1 MRIAIVNDSVMAVE
15 SLRRVISSVADYEV
29 SWIAHDGAEAVNLCR
44 EDIPDLVLM
53 DLLMPVMDG
62 VDATKK
68 IMKQSPCA
76 IVIVTATVSGNASK
90 VFQAMGAGALD
101 AVNTP
106 VLGMS
111 GDAEG
116 KNELLAKIQTIGR
129 LIKQRK
135 PQIDIKP
142 NVGSGLVPTMS
153 SRLVAIGASS
163 GGPHALASVLSSLPK
178 NFPIPIV
185 IVQHV
190 DAQFAPELARWL
202 DEQCDLKV
210 SLAKVNDV
218 LKAGQVLVAGGGEH
232 LVMGSD
238 GRLAYTAEP
247 REQSYCPSVDVFFG
261 SLVDMVHDGV
271 VAVLLTGMGRDGAQG
286 LLHLREKGVHTI
298 AQDQQSCAVY
308 GMPKAAAQLNAATE
322 ILSIDDIGAAIV
334 AQFRRD
340 ATEF

>member
-15 SLRRVISSVADYEV
+15 SLKRAVSSVPEYRIA
-29 SWIAHDGAEAVNLCR
+29 WIAKDGAEAVDLCLG
-44 EDIPDLVLM
+44 DIPDLVLM
-53 DLLMPVMDG
+53 DLIMPVMDG
-62 VDATKK
+62 VEATKK
-68 IMKQSPCA
+68 IMAHSPCA
-76 IVIVTATVSGNASK
+76 IVVVTATVSGNASK

-116 KNELLAKIQTIGR
+116 KAELLTKIKTIGR
-129 LIKQRK
+129 LIAQPK
-135 PQIDIKP
+135 PESGT
-142 NVGSGLVPTMS
+142 GSSSTLSPKKGSTMT

-163 GGPHALASVLSSLPK
+163 GGPHALATVLSSLPK

-202 DEQCDLKV
+202 DEQCELSV
-210 SLAKVNDV
+210 SLAQHNGV
-218 LKAGQVLVAGGGEH
+218 LKAGKVLVAGGGEH
-232 LVMGSD
+232 IVMKSD
-238 GRLAYTAEP
+238 GRLSYTAEP
-247 REQSYCPSVDVFFG
+247 KALSYCPSVDVFFG
-261 SLVDMVHDGV
+261 SLVDVAHDGV

-286 LLHLREKGVHTI
+286 LLRLKEKGVHTI

-322 ILSIDDIGAAIV
+322 ILSINDIGAAI
-334 AQFRRD
+334 AARFRLS
-340 ATEF
+340 